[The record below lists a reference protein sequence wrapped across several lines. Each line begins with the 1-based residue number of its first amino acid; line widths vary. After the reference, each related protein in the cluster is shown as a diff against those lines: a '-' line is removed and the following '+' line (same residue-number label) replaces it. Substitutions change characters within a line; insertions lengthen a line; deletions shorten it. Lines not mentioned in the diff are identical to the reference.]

1 MDTLLLRAALKRGLI
16 VATANWPV
24 VLIDFAVDS
33 FRKLALTIPVVAGAL
48 MVGTL
53 VGTDLTALLA
63 QGVMATADVVLGSLA
78 TSPAALSAFLAA
90 ITLVAVGGEVL
101 TFVVKAGTLAVLV
114 EADARAGEVHR
125 ASIGVDTFTRARVFT
140 LDRVLLGA
148 RHFGRRMA
156 GLALV
161 LGGSYSLLAV
171 LYVVLVS
178 YGVAY
183 GGGVAWLPAWS
194 LFVLL
199 SSSAGIV
206 VVGAVNLVCDLLRV
220 VMVTSDCSLG
230 VAVSR
235 VRRFVVED
243 ARQVLGIFSVIGAV
257 EILATAVSLLAA
269 AGLTP
274 VAYLPVVSLII
285 VPIQLAVWLVRGLV
299 FEWLALS
306 AVSAYQTQYRR
317 FAEARWPSPVE
328 RPASA
333 VDDIP

>member
-33 FRKLALTIPVVAGAL
+33 FRKLALTIPVIGGAL

-90 ITLVAVGGEVL
+90 LTLVAVGGEVL
-101 TFVVKAGTLAVLV
+101 TFVVKAGTLTVLV
-114 EADARAGEVHR
+114 EADRRAGEVHR
-125 ASIGVDTFTRARVFT
+125 APIGVDSLTRARAFT
-140 LDRVLLGA
+140 LDHVLEGA

-161 LGGSYSLLAV
+161 LGGSYSLLALIYV
-171 LYVVLVS
+171 LLVS

-183 GGGVAWLPAWS
+183 GGGAAWLPAWS

-199 SSSAGIV
+199 STSAGIV
-206 VVGAVNLVCDLLRV
+206 VVGAVNLGCDLLRV

-230 VAVSR
+230 VAVTR

-243 ARQVLGIFSVIGAV
+243 ARQVIGIFSVIGAV

-274 VAYLPVVSLII
+274 VAYLPIVSLII
-285 VPIQLAVWLVRGLV
+285 VPIQLAVWLLRGLV

-306 AVSAYQTQYRR
+306 SVSAYQTQYRR
-317 FAEARWPSPVE
+317 FAQARWASPQDPSA
-328 RPASA
+328 PAA
-333 VDDIP
+333 DGTP